1 MYQNFQPNINNVTKI
16 AENKLRDYFDREN
29 DDDAKNDDDNTK
41 NACVPNLDLWLKI
54 DNYDRAPNQDMSL
67 GL

>member
-1 MYQNFQPNINNVTKI
+1 MHQDFQPNINDVTKI
-16 AENKLRDYFDREN
+16 AENKLRDYVDREN

>member
-1 MYQNFQPNINNVTKI
+1 MYQDFQPNINNVTKI
-16 AENKLRDYFDREN
+16 TENKLRHYFDREN
-29 DDDAKNDDDNTK
+29 DDDAKNDDNNTK
-41 NACVPNLDLWLKI
+41 NSCVPNLDLWLKI